1 MTAASWLSEFALCL
15 AAVLALPLSSG
26 HTEDRPV
33 ASTATQDGK
42 THVDILSLKRTE
54 GGTVTLRFVL
64 ANDGEGDFSM
74 VLGNMHLVD
83 LAARRSYRAGLM
95 SSSCSAS
102 PGKQVSCWATF
113 AAPPEATKTLTVQF
127 YESLDLISGVPVT
140 E

>member
-54 GGTVTLRFVL
+54 GGTVRGGRE
-64 ANDGEGDFSM
+64 N
-74 VLGNMHLVD
+74 
-83 LAARRSYRAGLM
+83 
-95 SSSCSAS
+95 
-102 PGKQVSCWATF
+102 
-113 AAPPEATKTLTVQF
+113 
-127 YESLDLISGVPVT
+127 LDSRLSGVSA
-140 E
+140 

>member
-95 SSSCSAS
+95 SSSCNAS

-113 AAPPEATKTLTVQF
+113 AAPPETTKTLTVQF